1 MQDGA
6 FDAAAE
12 GTVAI
17 LHISSPVNITADEPE
32 EYVVPAEKGTLSA
45 LRAAARTPSVKRV
58 VFLSSAG
65 VVIEPVPGP
74 TPRVYDETCWNDA
87 DVREV
92 QEKGRAASQLAKYG
106 ASKVIAERRAS
117 ELYEQ
122 AKAAGAEWDFTVVVP
137 GWVFGPVLHEVSGGP
152 EGLNASNYVW
162 YNAVVK
168 GELFEESLK

>member
-1 MQDGA
+1 MHTA
-6 FDAAAE
+6 
-12 GTVAI
+12 
-17 LHISSPVNITADEPE
+17 SPVGIPSEDPADWI
-32 EYVVPAEKGTLSA
+32 VPAVQSVLGV
-45 LRAAARTPSVKRV
+45 LRSVSRPSTSSVKRV
-58 VFLSSAG
+58 VFVSSA
-65 VVIEPVPGP
+65 VTFVDRLA
-74 TPRVYDETCWNDA
+74 TCPRVYDETCWNDA

-117 ELYEQ
+117 ELYGQ

-137 GWVFGPVLHEVSGGP
+137 GWVFGPVLHEVRGGP